1 MMTEGTPEV
10 SGARIFCKRGQAM
23 KGRNRV
29 LLVCL
34 IGALL
39 LPSGKA
45 AAAEPA
51 GTGETGFTLSE
62 KFAPEKLQQTGWNLV
77 LVNAE
82 NPLPDGF
89 YAPLCRLPDGSLV
102 DRRTVSDLNRMLSD
116 CEIAGLHPVICSAY
130 RSRELQKKLYDNR
143 VQRCL
148 DAGYSQAGA
157 RKEAARWVAVPGTSE
172 HETGLALDL
181 VSASYQLLNAAQ
193 EKTPEQKWL
202 MANSWKYGYIL
213 RYPTDKSAVTGIGYE
228 PWHYRYVGK
237 EAAAALHESG
247 QCLEE
252 YEAALQAA
260 AQAAKAAEDSA
271 ETTAETAAEVPAATP
286 AQP

>member
-1 MMTEGTPEV
+1 
-10 SGARIFCKRGQAM
+10 M
-23 KGRNRV
+23 KGKDRV

-34 IGALL
+34 VGALL
-39 LPSGKA
+39 LPSGRA
-45 AAAEPA
+45 AASEPA

-62 KFAPEKLQQTGWNLV
+62 KFVPEKLQQAGWNLV

-82 NPLPDGF
+82 NPLRDGF

-116 CEIAGLHPVICSAY
+116 CEIAGLHPIICSAY

-148 DAGYSQAGA
+148 DAGYSRAGA
-157 RKEAARWVAVPGTSE
+157 LKEAARWVAVPGTSE

-228 PWHYRYVGK
+228 PWHYRYVGR
-237 EAAAALHESG
+237 EAAAAMHGSS

-252 YEAALQAA
+252 YMAALQAA
-260 AQAAKAAEDSA
+260 AKEAEKTTGETIAGETGGTSA
-271 ETTAETAAEVPAATP
+271 ETPVPAESP